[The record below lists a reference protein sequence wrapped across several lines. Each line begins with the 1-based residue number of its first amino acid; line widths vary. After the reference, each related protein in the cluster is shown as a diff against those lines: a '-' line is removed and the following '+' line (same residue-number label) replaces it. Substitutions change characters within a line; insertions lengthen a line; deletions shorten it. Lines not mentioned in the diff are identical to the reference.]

1 VRLSKSF
8 SLALPTIRCHCGTEI
23 LLVPNVL
30 SMNRAIEEHV
40 KLHKKKIKDRRE
52 AKIEAEKVRD
62 DLLAEVFKKACE
74 P

>member
-1 VRLSKSF
+1 
-8 SLALPTIRCHCGTEI
+8 
-23 LLVPNVL
+23 
-30 SMNRAIEEHV
+30 MNRAIEEHV